1 MLDWLR
7 GFYFIKKKKKNIL
20 LLIMYVHL
28 KLMFFLLISLK
39 LCRRGGGRSPWA
51 PWKQRH
57 GVGFGASALEPSE
70 AEVRLQSREF
80 GVARG

>member
-1 MLDWLR
+1 
-7 GFYFIKKKKKNIL
+7 
-20 LLIMYVHL
+20 MYTL
-28 KLMFFLLISLK
+28 SYCSLLISLK
-39 LCRRGGGRSPWA
+39 LRRRGEGGGRSPWA

-57 GVGFGASALEPSE
+57 GVGVGASALEPSE